1 MASILMGV
9 AFLSPFIGHVLAGWI
24 GSYFDQMHPSVFWAM
39 DAAIGLA
46 GGIIILLFRKR
57 LQAALEADLAS

>member
-1 MASILMGV
+1 
-9 AFLSPFIGHVLAGWI
+9 
-24 GSYFDQMHPSVFWAM
+24 MHPSVFWAM

>member
-39 DAAIGLA
+39 DSAIALA
-46 GGIIILLFRKR
+46 GALLILLFRKR
-57 LQAALEADLAS
+57 LQAALESDLAS